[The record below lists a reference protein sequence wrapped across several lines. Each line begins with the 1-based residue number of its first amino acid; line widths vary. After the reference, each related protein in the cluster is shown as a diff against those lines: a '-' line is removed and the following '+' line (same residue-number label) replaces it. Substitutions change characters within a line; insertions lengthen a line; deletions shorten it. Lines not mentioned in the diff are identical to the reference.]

1 MKVTG
6 SLQKRKGFYYAFIR
20 VLTNNGEVKQISKS
34 TGIRVVGK
42 TKRENNSN
50 LRKANKFLE
59 DLIIEYEEKESLQS
73 EEQLIVWIDE
83 WLQRKK
89 KEVKLNTWEA
99 YEVYYRVHLKPF
111 FEPLKLQIDEVTP
124 RIVQRYINTEY
135 NAGQSAKSIQKYLT
149 VLNGTFETACDFGAI
164 RSNPCDHVKLPR
176 LEKHIGKAYT
186 KNQVQN
192 LLKAIDGLPCQ
203 PAVMLGIYLGLRRSE
218 ALGLRWADID
228 FEHNVVKI
236 RNTVVRTKTLI
247 ESETTKSKA
256 SRRDLYLM
264 QGLKNY
270 LIGWKQRQ
278 EKMKQILGDA
288 YQDTDGKI
296 THVCTWPN
304 GRQLHPD
311 YLTRSF
317 RQLLKKNGLPGIT
330 FHELRHTCGSL
341 MINAGISMK
350 EVQEYLGHENVSTT
364 LDIYTHL
371 SAETK
376 IAAGKCIDQLLCE
389 ERS

>member
-1 MKVTG
+1 MDFPANQL
-6 SLQKRKGFYYAFIR
+6 SL
-20 VLTNNGEVKQISKS
+20 
-34 TGIRVVGK
+34 
-42 TKRENNSN
+42 
-50 LRKANKFLE
+50 
-59 DLIIEYEEKESLQS
+59 
-73 EEQLIVWIDE
+73 
-83 WLQRKK
+83 
-89 KEVKLNTWEA
+89 
-99 YEVYYRVHLKPF
+99 
-111 FEPLKLQIDEVTP
+111 
-124 RIVQRYINTEY
+124 
-135 NAGQSAKSIQKYLT
+135 
-149 VLNGTFETACDFGAI
+149 
-164 RSNPCDHVKLPR
+164 
-176 LEKHIGKAYT
+176 
-186 KNQVQN
+186 
-192 LLKAIDGLPCQ
+192 
-203 PAVMLGIYLGLRRSE
+203 LGIYLGLRRSE
-218 ALGLRWADID
+218 ALGLRGADID

-236 RNTVVRTKTLI
+236 RNTVICTKTLI

-256 SRRDLYLM
+256 SRRNLYLM
-264 QGLKNY
+264 QGLKDC

-278 EKMKQILGDA
+278 ETMKQILGDA

-296 THVCTWPN
+296 THVYTWPS

-376 IAAGKCIDQLLCE
+376 ITAGKCIDQLLRE